1 MTEIAAVI
9 MHAPLGNSA
18 GEILVENAREASAI
32 DLATVLHEAGVDRII
47 LVAQGDG
54 LSGRIAESGVR
65 VETQRGSHP
74 FHFGRTLQGIID
86 RYSLD
91 GLLYF
96 GSGSGGLLDI
106 DRARTLFQFA
116 KRNRMSAAFNNFYSC
131 DYVAVSRAQGLLSM
145 DLPEIDNPLGLS
157 LSDQGMDCYSLPR
170 ELETQFDIDTPT
182 DVLLLAAS
190 GLGGEEMRRF
200 SRGIDYDERRIS
212 GVMSL
217 LHRRDAQV
225 MIIGRVNPITWAN
238 FEQEAACR
246 TSVISEGRGMKS
258 YPSSKTTFIGLERE
272 KGTGYFFKRLAQACD
287 GAIIDTRPM
296 LAQGGHLPP
305 ASDRFASDLLDHA
318 SITDPVWREFTL
330 AASQAEIPVI
340 LGGHSLV
347 SGGLYLLSRAGWKD
361 HDLRRRLHPD
371 TIDWQKERT

>member
-1 MTEIAAVI
+1 MTEIAAAI
-9 MHAPLGNSA
+9 MHAPLGNSR
-18 GEILVENAREASAI
+18 GEILVERAREASAI
-32 DLATVLHEAGVDRII
+32 DLVRVLHEAGIERII

-54 LSGRIAESGVR
+54 LSGRIEGSGVQ
-65 VETQRGSHP
+65 VETQRGSDP

-96 GSGSGGLLDI
+96 GSGSGGLLDT
-106 DRARTLFQFA
+106 DRARTLLQFA
-116 KRNRMSAAFNNFYSC
+116 KRDQAGAAFNNFYSC
-131 DYVAVSRAQGLLSM
+131 DYVAVSRAHDLLAL
-145 DLPEIDNPLGLS
+145 DLPPLDNSLGFS
-157 LSDQGMDCYSLPR
+157 LSDAGISCYSLPR

-182 DVLLLAAS
+182 DVLLLAQS
-190 GLGGEEMRRF
+190 RLGGEEMHRF
-200 SRGIDYDERRIS
+200 AQGIRHERPSILQ
-212 GVMSL
+212 VMSL

-258 YPSSKTTFIGLERE
+258 YPSSKTTLIGLE
-272 KGTGYFFKRLAQACD
+272 KGTGYFFERLARACD

-318 SITDPVWREFTL
+318 SIIDPRWREFTL
-330 AASQAEIPVI
+330 AASQAEVPVI

-347 SGGLYLLSRAGWKD
+347 SGGLYLLSRTGWKD